1 MITKVEL
8 QQKLQEFRYLW
19 MVCAML
25 LMTQQTW
32 GADAIEDTYRYSA
45 MLDGMD
51 QIRIKFPVYDYRGS
65 SADTWAEG
73 TVYIQVAG
81 GNKETLLKY
90 KGARTGS
97 DNGLPNVEISR
108 GVDGTMVLKRAQNY
122 ADVNIYQSTTT
133 CVLPCDPN
141 QSYSLGNVVW
151 SVPRAFRG

>member
-1 MITKVEL
+1 MGRVDVGMRSVGEVYEMYKILVVSDMITNVKL
-8 QQKLQEFRYLW
+8 QQTLQEFRFLW

-81 GNKETLLKY
+81 GNMGY
-90 KGARTGS
+90 R
-97 DNGLPNVEISR
+97 
-108 GVDGTMVLKRAQNY
+108 
-122 ADVNIYQSTTT
+122 
-133 CVLPCDPN
+133 
-141 QSYSLGNVVW
+141 
-151 SVPRAFRG
+151 